1 MSAPKTDSAI
11 MRAVRQHEFG
21 EAEVLTVEEA
31 AVPEPGEGQV
41 RVRVHAAG
49 VHAVDIDIRR
59 GEGPPSMPRPD
70 LPMTPGR
77 EIAGIVD
84 QVGSGVDAALIGARV
99 VVHVGFI
106 NGGYAEYAL
115 APAESLHVIPDAV
128 GFSQAVAAIGTGRT
142 AQLVLAEAKV
152 QQDDVVI
159 IPGASGGLGSQL
171 AQLVVSRGATA
182 VALYGGDAKREVVE
196 RLAPAGDRFI
206 ALDAADDQWASR
218 MAELLGERRP
228 TLLID
233 GVGGTTSRIAFEA
246 LARGG
251 RVVIIGW
258 SSGDVIRLDAADIV
272 ERSLAVSVPLGRPV
286 ARLRD
291 LETAALDALADGRVD
306 PPVDEFPLARAAEAH
321 LAIEQRRQR
330 GKVVLIP

>member
-11 MRAVRQHEFG
+11 MKAVRQHEFG
-21 EAEVLTVEEA
+21 EAEVLTVEDA

-49 VHAVDIDIRR
+49 IHAVDIDIRR
-59 GEGPPSMPRPD
+59 GEGPPSMPRPV

-84 QVGSGVDAALIGARV
+84 QVGSGVDTALIGARV

-152 QQDDVVI
+152 HQDDVVI

-196 RLAPAGDRFI
+196 RLAPPGDRFI
-206 ALDAADDQWASR
+206 ALDAADDHWASR
-218 MAELLGERRP
+218 MAELLGERKP

-233 GVGGTTSRIAFEA
+233 GVGGATSRIAFEA

-258 SSGDVIRLDAADIV
+258 SSGDIIRLDAADIV

-321 LAIEQRRQR
+321 LAIEQRR
-330 GKVVLIP
+330 